1 MHFDWTIV
9 LQQLANIGI
18 VLLGLALGYVAVFLS
33 GLAKKLLVAKLG
45 QQLFDNLYTTAEIIV
60 RALEQQ
66 GIIQHLTGED
76 KKKIA
81 MVLLRQA
88 ADALKLSITDE
99 QLSLLIES
107 LVQALN
113 TETGKFEAPAI
124 KQVQNLVW
132 GESEPLP
139 VPV

>member
-113 TETGKFEAPAI
+113 TEAGKFEAPAI

>member
-1 MHFDWTIV
+1 MHFDWSIV

-45 QQLFDNLYTTAEIIV
+45 QQLFDNLYATAEIIV

-66 GIIQHLTGED
+66 GIIQHLSGED

-81 MVLLRQA
+81 MVLLRQS
-88 ADALKLSITDE
+88 ADALKLVVTDE

-107 LVQALN
+107 FVQILN
-113 TETGKFEAPAI
+113 TESGKFTLFPA
-124 KQVQNLVW
+124 
-132 GESEPLP
+132 GEISPGQ
-139 VPV
+139 

>member
-1 MHFDWTIV
+1 MHFDWTVV

-18 VLLGLALGYVAVFLS
+18 ILLGLALGYITVFLS
-33 GLAKKLLVAKLG
+33 GLAKKFLVAKLG

-66 GIIQHLTGED
+66 GIIQHLSGED

-88 ADALKLSITDE
+88 ADALKLQITDE
-99 QLSLLIES
+99 QLDLLIEHF
-107 LVQALN
+107 VQVLN
-113 TETGKFEAPAI
+113 TEAGKFEVAKYAPSIQPGA
-124 KQVQNLVW
+124 
-132 GESEPLP
+132 P
-139 VPV
+139 V